1 MTIKL
6 GNEEDKKWIL
16 DTYPYTRQVL
26 YEGGILIV
34 AVDDEKKINGFS
46 WAFRRYIPI
55 ESEYIEDFINVIEV
69 FDKSKRCKGIG
80 SLLIQKHIEVARE
93 NGCYQVRAYF
103 DAGNMASQ
111 KLWLKNK
118 FTISPIK
125 NEQDQVLGSYAA
137 YKI

>member
-6 GNEEDKKWIL
+6 GNEDEKKWIL

-46 WAFRRYIPI
+46 WAFRRNIPMLT
-55 ESEYIEDFINVIEV
+55 EYIEDFINVIEV
-69 FDKSKRCKGIG
+69 FDKSERCKGIG
-80 SLLIQKHIEVARE
+80 SLLVQKHIEIARE

-137 YKI
+137 FKI